1 MKRSS
6 LMAAAQRAM
15 VTSPYFHDG
24 ISLDFRQGYERG
36 CYVKVPGGAI
46 TRAPLTTLF
55 TFTSGNQSMY
65 MGPAGL
71 LVASATNT
79 PRIEFDANGNC
90 LGLLMEAA
98 RTNLALHSAD
108 GTNAAWTKT
117 NTSAAKT
124 ATGPDGVSNSATTV
138 TASAGNGTILQ
149 TVTSA
154 SATRTLSVWLKRRTG
169 TGNVQLTLD
178 GGTGWTTQSITSSWA
193 RYTLTQAAVTNPNF
207 GIRLVT
213 SGDEVD
219 FYGFQLESAAF
230 ASSHI
235 PTTTVGVA
243 RTADSCFRTL
253 GSEFSATAGTVALRG
268 RTSGGLDSGA
278 GQTIIEFDDATSNE
292 RHTITR
298 AATSDTV
305 RYNIFDGGVLQSSV
319 ESASLGN
326 REAFRSAW
334 AWALNDIAQSTNG
347 GSVNTDT
354 GATIPTVTQLVL
366 GGPGGNGNSYMN
378 GHILTFDYW
387 PTRQP
392 NGFLTSV

>member
-1 MKRSS
+1 MASRFKRKFPWGEDEF
-6 LMAAAQRAM
+6 L
-15 VTSPYFHDG
+15 HDG
-24 ISLDFRQGYERG
+24 IHLNFGTQRY
-36 CYVKVPGGAI
+36 YTKVAGAQ
-46 TRAPLTTLF
+46 ASFAALTSLF
-55 TFTSGNQSMY
+55 TFTGGNQSVY
-65 MGPAGL
+65 MGPNGL
-71 LVASATNT
+71 LVAAATNT
-79 PRIEFDANGNC
+79 PRIEYDANGNP
-90 LGLLMEAA
+90 LGLLIEAA

-124 ATGPDGVSNSATTV
+124 ATGPDGAANSATTV

-154 SATRTLSVWLKRRTG
+154 SATRALSVWLKRRTG

-243 RTADSCFRTL
+243 RTADSCVRTL
-253 GSEFSATAGTVALRG
+253 SSEFSATAGTVAVRG
-268 RTSGGLDSGA
+268 RASGGQDASSNQFVYTFGGTNAILFLRPATTDIARFNPFTGTA
-278 GQTIIEFDDATSNE
+278 QGPIDATFVNS
-292 RHTITR
+292 TAFR
-298 AATSDTV
+298 AAMVYNTNDLAMSFNGTAIQTDSSATLGSYTSLSIGCDTSSA
-305 RYNIFDGGVLQSSV
+305 LQ
-319 ESASLGN
+319 GN
-326 REAFRSAW
+326 C
-334 AWALNDIAQSTNG
+334 
-347 GSVNTDT
+347 
-354 GATIPTVTQLVL
+354 
-366 GGPGGNGNSYMN
+366 
-378 GHILTFDYW
+378 HILTFDYW

-392 NGFLTSV
+392 NGFLTSY